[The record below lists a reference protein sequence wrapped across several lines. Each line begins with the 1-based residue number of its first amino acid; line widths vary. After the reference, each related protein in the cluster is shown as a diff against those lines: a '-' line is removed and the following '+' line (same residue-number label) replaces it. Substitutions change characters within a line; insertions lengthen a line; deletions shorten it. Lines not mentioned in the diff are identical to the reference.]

1 MRPFEEALT
10 SELTVLLR
18 ASFPARAIRLTVR
31 EMLITRFER
40 GPLGAR
46 EVGEAVEAAVRA
58 ACRLARELDAG
69 DELVEM
75 VCRATLEAVRGH
87 GGQSARWL
95 PDATRTAVSLLE
107 ELAREHAGEPTWG
120 WLAGRLSRW

>member
-18 ASFPARAIRLTVR
+18 ASVPARAIRLTVR

-46 EVGEAVEAAVRA
+46 EVGDAVEAAVRA

-75 VCRATLEAVRGH
+75 VCRATLEAVRGQ
-87 GGQSARWL
+87 GGESARWL
-95 PDATRTAVSLLE
+95 EQAAHAAVAVLE
-107 ELAREHAGEPTWG
+107 EQSAEDPSWR
-120 WLAGRLSRW
+120 WLAWRLTRE